1 MTRSGRSGTRQ
12 PMLYKEAKMTEAARH
27 SLRRREEGGSL
38 SLCRVPACAA
48 IVGEFN
54 CFDPNLHKELL
65 PAPLK
70 PITWAASHGLPGS
83 TETAASPFPPTFFA
97 SGRLRIRTVP
107 YMFISVFCTSFGL
120 FIFETVF
127 RIRIRIHR
135 IHVLFGLADPH
146 PLVRGMDPEQAE
158 KIM

>member
-1 MTRSGRSGTRQ
+1 MTLSGRSGTPQ
-12 PMLYKEAKMTEAARH
+12 PMVYKEAQMTPAARH

-70 PITWAASHGLPGS
+70 PLTWSTSYGLPGS
-83 TETAASPFPPTFFA
+83 TES
-97 SGRLRIRTVP
+97 VP
-107 YMFISVFCTSFGL
+107 YRICSYQCFVLLLDFLSLKPCSGSVSTGSTCFLAS
-120 FIFETVF
+120 
-127 RIRIRIHR
+127 RIQI
-135 IHVLFGLADPH
+135 
-146 PLVRGMDPEQAE
+146 
-158 KIM
+158 